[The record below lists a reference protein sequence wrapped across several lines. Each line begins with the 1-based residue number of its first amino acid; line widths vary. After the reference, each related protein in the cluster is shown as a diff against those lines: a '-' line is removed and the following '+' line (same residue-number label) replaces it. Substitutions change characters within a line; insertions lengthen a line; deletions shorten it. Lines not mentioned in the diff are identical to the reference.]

1 MGLFEDVVINAK
13 SAANAVGKK
22 AGQLVDVSKLK
33 ISAAE
38 LNNEINK
45 KYEALGK
52 AVYDAKKA
60 DSDPA
65 DLVAEAM
72 VAIDELQDQMKALEE
87 QIQEAS
93 AQL

>member
-45 KYEALGK
+45 KYGALGK

-72 VAIDELQDQMKALEE
+72 VAIDELQDQLKALEE

>member
-13 SAANAVGKK
+13 TAANAVGKK

-38 LNNEINK
+38 LNIEINK

-60 DSDPA
+60 DSDSA

-72 VAIDELQDQMKALEE
+72 VAIDELQEQLDALNE
-87 QIQEAS
+87 QIKDAS
-93 AQL
+93 TQL

>member
-45 KYEALGK
+45 KYEQGGLRRQKSRQRSCGFGGGGNGRDRRASGS
-52 AVYDAKKA
+52 AEGARG
-60 DSDPA
+60 SD
-65 DLVAEAM
+65 
-72 VAIDELQDQMKALEE
+72 
-87 QIQEAS
+87 
-93 AQL
+93 

>member
-1 MGLFEDVVINAK
+1 MLSLMQK
-13 SAANAVGKK
+13 RLRMRSGKK
-22 AGQLVDVSKLK
+22 LGRLWSDT
-33 ISAAE
+33 
-38 LNNEINK
+38 

-72 VAIDELQDQMKALEE
+72 VAIDELKDQMKALEE

>member
-38 LNNEINK
+38 LNNEINT

-72 VAIDELQDQMKALEE
+72 VAIDELQDQLKALEE

>member
-13 SAANAVGKK
+13 SAANVVGKK
-22 AGQLVDVSKLK
+22 AGQLMDISKLK

-52 AVYDAKKA
+52 AVYDAKKV
-60 DSDPA
+60 DGDPSD
-65 DLVAEAM
+65 LIAESI
-72 VAIDELQDQMKALEE
+72 VAIDELGEQLAAINE
-87 QIQEAS
+87 QIEEAS
-93 AQL
+93 LKD

>member
-13 SAANAVGKK
+13 TAANAVGKK

-38 LNNEINK
+38 LNIEINK

-72 VAIDELQDQMKALEE
+72 VAIDELQEQLDALNE
-87 QIQEAS
+87 QIKDAS
-93 AQL
+93 TQL